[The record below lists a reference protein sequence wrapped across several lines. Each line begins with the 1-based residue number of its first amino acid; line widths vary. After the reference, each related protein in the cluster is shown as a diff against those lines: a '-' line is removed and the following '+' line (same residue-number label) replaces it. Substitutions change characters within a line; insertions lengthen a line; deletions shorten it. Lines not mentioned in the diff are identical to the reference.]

1 MDRRAFAKL
10 CLGGAASMLV
20 ADDSLSEKK
29 DVEIY
34 LTVDDGWN
42 HKKAIIETANHYKV
56 PLNLFIIGKVIE
68 QDPAIWRQAIDKG
81 HMLGSHTYNHHKL
94 SRIDEEIIAADFKQ
108 YKKCVSNALGAETF
122 EKIKFFRYPYGD
134 TGNKE
139 TRPATK
145 KMIED
150 EGWRTSWWNMDL
162 SFSST
167 GAYGVKAYRDPKE
180 QLKYFAKNLKSINV
194 PLFHFKDPDAKAIE
208 LIIQFGLDNG
218 YKFARL
224 DSKKSLLKA

>member
-1 MDRRAFAKL
+1 
-10 CLGGAASMLV
+10 MLV

-108 YKKCVSNALGAETF
+108 YKKC
-122 EKIKFFRYPYGD
+122 
-134 TGNKE
+134 
-139 TRPATK
+139 
-145 KMIED
+145 
-150 EGWRTSWWNMDL
+150 
-162 SFSST
+162 
-167 GAYGVKAYRDPKE
+167 
-180 QLKYFAKNLKSINV
+180 Q
-194 PLFHFKDPDAKAIE
+194 
-208 LIIQFGLDNG
+208 
-218 YKFARL
+218 
-224 DSKKSLLKA
+224 

>member
-10 CLGGAASMLV
+10 CLGGAASILS
-20 ADDSLSEKK
+20 ANDDLREKK

-42 HKKAIIETANHYKV
+42 HKKSIIEIANHYKV

-68 QDPAIWRQAIDKG
+68 QDPSIWRQAIEKG
-81 HMLGSHTYNHHKL
+81 HMLGSHTYNHYKL
-94 SRIDEEIIAADFKQ
+94 SRIDEETIITDFKQ
-108 YKKCVSNALGAETF
+108 YKKCVSNALGNETF
-122 EKIKFFRYPYGD
+122 EKINFFRYPYGD

-139 TRPATK
+139 TKPVTK
-145 KMIED
+145 KLIE
-150 EGWRTSWWNMDL
+150 EAGWKTSWWNMDL
-162 SFSST
+162 SFAST
-167 GAYGVKAYRDPKE
+167 GTYGVRAYKNPED
-180 QLKYFAKNLKSINV
+180 QLNYFSRHLKSINV

-208 LIIQFGLDNG
+208 LVIKFGLENG

>member
-1 MDRRAFAKL
+1 MDRRVFTKL
-10 CLGGAASMLV
+10 CLGAAASVLF
-20 ADDSLSEKK
+20 ADDSINEKR

-42 HKKAIIETANHYKV
+42 YKKSIIEIANHYKV

-68 QDPAIWRQAIDKG
+68 QDPTIWRQALEKG
-81 HMLGSHTYNHHKL
+81 HMLGSHTYNHYRL
-94 SRIDEEIIAADFKQ
+94 SKIDEGTIASDFKQ
-108 YKKCVSNALGAETF
+108 YKKCIINTLGNETF

-139 TRPATK
+139 TKPATK

-150 EGWRTSWWNMDL
+150 NGWKTSWWNMDL
-162 SFSST
+162 SFASS
-167 GAYGVKAYRDPKE
+167 GYGVKAYKDPNE
-180 QLKYFAKNLKSINV
+180 QLRFFAKNIKSINV
-194 PLFHFKDPDAKAIE
+194 PLFHFKDPDVKAIE
-208 LIIQFGLDNG
+208 LVIKYGLDNG

-224 DSKKSLLKA
+224 DSKKA